1 MTPARATWALAIAG
15 AAILAVTM
23 GIRQSLGLFV
33 SPLNTS
39 TGLGIVTVSFTL
51 AVGQFAWGVAQ
62 PVFGAFVDRAGSARI
77 IILGALLMAAGLVGT
92 TLVDS
97 RLGLVLFLGVLISAG
112 AGAGSFSIIMAA
124 AANRLPPERRAMA
137 SGVINTGS
145 SIGQFVFAPLSQAL
159 IAAFG
164 WVVALWS
171 LAATALATIPL
182 ALAFRERPGDAHP
195 PHATG
200 LSLGSQ
206 VREAFR
212 DPSYL
217 CLHAG
222 FFTCGFHVAF
232 LVTHL
237 PGEVALCGLPASVSA
252 ASLAIIGLGNIAGSL
267 GAGWLGQSVRMKWIL
282 VGMYGARAAAILA
295 YLAFTK
301 TPATLYAF
309 SALLGLTW
317 LATVPMTAGIVG
329 KLFGVR
335 YLATLFGLTLL
346 SHQVGA
352 FFGAWLGG
360 IALDRTGSYDWMWYA
375 DAALAFAAALVNL
388 PIREASPVAK
398 PA

>member
-1 MTPARATWALAIAG
+1 MNPARATWALAIAG

-39 TGLGIVTVSFTL
+39 TGLGIVAVSFTL
-51 AVGQFAWGVAQ
+51 AVGQFAWGAAQ

-77 IILGALLMAAGLVGT
+77 IILGAVLMAVGLVGT

-97 RLGLVLFLGVLISAG
+97 RIGLVLFLGVLISAG

-137 SGVINTGS
+137 SGVINTGA

-171 LAATALATIPL
+171 LAAVALSTIPL
-182 ALAFRERPGDAHP
+182 ALTFRERPGDARP
-195 PHATG
+195 PHAAG
-200 LSLGSQ
+200 LSLGGQ

-252 ASLAIIGLGNIAGSL
+252 ASLAIIGLGNIARSL

-282 VGMYGARAAAILA
+282 FGMYAARAAAILA
-295 YLAFTK
+295 YLALPK

-335 YLATLFGLTLL
+335 YLATLFGLTLF

>member
-1 MTPARATWALAIAG
+1 MTSARAYWSLALAG
-15 AAILAVTM
+15 AAILAITM

-33 SPLNTS
+33 SPLNTA

-51 AVGQFAWGVAQ
+51 AVGQFVWGAAQ
-62 PVFGAFVDRAGSARI
+62 PMFGAIVDRAGSARVMVF
-77 IILGALLMAAGLVGT
+77 GAVLLAAGLVGT

-97 RLGLVLFLGVLISAG
+97 SLGLVLFLGVVTSAG

-137 SGVINTGS
+137 SGFINTGAS
-145 SIGQFVFAPLSQAL
+145 VGQFVFAPLSQAL

-171 LAATALATIPL
+171 LAVAALATIPM
-182 ALAFRERPGDAHP
+182 AFVFRERPGEARSAP
-195 PHATG
+195 VAG
-200 LSLGSQ
+200 LTLGRQ

-222 FFTCGFHVAF
+222 FFTCGFHIAF

-237 PGEVALCGLPASVSA
+237 PGEVALCGLPATVSA
-252 ASLAIIGLGNIAGSL
+252 AALAIIGLGNIAGSL
-267 GAGWLGQSVRMKWIL
+267 GAGWLGQSYRMKWIL
-282 VGMYGARAAAILA
+282 FGMYAARAVAILA
-295 YLAFTK
+295 YLAMPK
-301 TPATLYAF
+301 TAATLYAF
-309 SALLGLTW
+309 AAVLGFTW
-317 LATVPMTAGIVG
+317 LATVPMTAGLVG

-335 YLATLFGLTLL
+335 FLATLFGLTLL

-360 IALDRTGSYDWMWYA
+360 LALDRTGSYDWMWVA
-375 DAALAFAAALVNL
+375 DAALAMAAALVNL
-388 PIREASPVAK
+388 PIREAPVAK